1 LKKDLLGQTREV
13 YTASRTEEIGKL
25 LSINFAERVE
35 ANHLIG
41 YIQEEVQVLNA
52 TGLDVKKV

>member
-1 LKKDLLGQTREV
+1 MKKDFLGQTREV
-13 YTASRTEEIGKL
+13 YTASRTKEIGKL
-25 LSINFAERVE
+25 PSISFAERVE
-35 ANHLIG
+35 ANHLVG